1 MLVVVLCTCLG
12 TVLAFSGDRSDG
24 QRVFHKEL
32 ANETIAMRR
41 EEDSARVVDVNDLSA
56 VKRWA
61 RNMCR
66 GFDIEDA
73 AHLLE
78 TEATVSAVAKSL
90 TSNLPEPAETA
101 ARLICEA
108 ELRKANPDTR

>member
-1 MLVVVLCTCLG
+1 MLVVALCTCLG
-12 TVLAFSGDRSDG
+12 IVLASSGDRSGG
-24 QRVFHKEL
+24 QRVVHKEL
-32 ANETIAMRR
+32 ANETVAMKR
-41 EEDSARVVDVNDLSA
+41 EEDSARVVDVNDLRA

-66 GFDIEDA
+66 GFNVEDA

-90 TSNLPEPAETA
+90 TSNLPEPAEAT

-108 ELRKANPDTR
+108 ELRKANPNSR